1 MRPLPLREAPVQ
13 EPIELILVKH
23 WASYTAIPIFIVD
36 ADGNLAY
43 YNEPAET
50 IIGRSFDE
58 AGEINAAD
66 MDEMFVTSDRDG
78 NRLSKEELPIVQA
91 FANHVPAHRSIRF
104 RGLDGTWRDIDVT
117 ALPLIGQGGRHVGAL
132 AVFWPAE

>member
-1 MRPLPLREAPVQ
+1 MQ
-13 EPIELILVKH
+13 EPIELILLKH

-43 YNEPAET
+43 YNDSAET
-50 IIGRSFDE
+50 ILGRSFDE

-66 MDEMFVTSDRDG
+66 LDKVFVTSDLDG
-78 NRLSKEELPIVQA
+78 NPIPNDELPLVRALRQ
-91 FANHVPAHRSIRF
+91 HVPAHGRVRF
-104 RGLDGTWRDIDVT
+104 LALDGTSRLIDVS
-117 ALPLIGQGGRHVGAL
+117 ALPLIGQGGRHVGAF